1 MYSPQ
6 LFSIFIFFFSSRRR
20 HTRLQGDWSSDVC
33 SSDLAVGHPV
43 QDELRLLR
51 AVGVEAHVAEEEARV
66 PRGPLGLPH
75 ETRGDDA
82 VGVDVGKIDRRGDRG
97 EAREGLHQFALDA
110 ATDAW
115 QDKWHEPTGAKF
127 PPSPS
132 GADVPPPS

>member
-1 MYSPQ
+1 
-6 LFSIFIFFFSSRRR
+6 
-20 HTRLQGDWSSDVC
+20 
-33 SSDLAVGHPV
+33 
-43 QDELRLLR
+43 
-51 AVGVEAHVAEEEARV
+51 VEAHVAEEEARV
-66 PRGPLGLPH
+66 PRDPLELPQ

-97 EAREGLHQFALDA
+97 EAREGLHQSALDA

-132 GADVPPPS
+132 GADVPPPSRCSSTSKPTSHGGRSVRHRELAPSTEEGRTPRSDRHVCRRGSRKSR